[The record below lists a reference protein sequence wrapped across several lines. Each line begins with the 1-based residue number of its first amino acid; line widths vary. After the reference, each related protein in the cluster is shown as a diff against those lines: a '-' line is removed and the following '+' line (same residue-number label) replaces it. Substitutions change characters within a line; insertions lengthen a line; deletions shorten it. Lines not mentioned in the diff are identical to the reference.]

1 MELSVFSTSQMVYA
15 AHVASQK
22 HLCKLEDLSI
32 SITSYGLFD
41 DHYHTIDTDYRVV
54 VSTSLQEITETP
66 YYMPLH
72 GQKLRLPER
81 AELWPRQE
89 LLEGH
94 REAFKG

>member
-1 MELSVFSTSQMVYA
+1 MVYA

-22 HLCKLEDLSI
+22 HVCKLKILS
-32 SITSYGLFD
+32 SSMTSYGLFD
-41 DHYHTIDTDYRVV
+41 AQSLTIDTDYRVV
-54 VSTSLQEITETP
+54 VSTNLQELADTP
-66 YYMPLH
+66 YYTSLH

-94 REAFKG
+94 RGVFKG